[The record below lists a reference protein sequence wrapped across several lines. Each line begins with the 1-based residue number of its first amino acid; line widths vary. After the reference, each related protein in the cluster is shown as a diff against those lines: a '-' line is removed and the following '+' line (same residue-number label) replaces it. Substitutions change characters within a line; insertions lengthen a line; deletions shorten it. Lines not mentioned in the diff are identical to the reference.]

1 MTKLSGPMVGPLS
14 GGPPKQAIVLLHG
27 YGSDGQDLI
36 GLAGYWR
43 PLLPDAIFLAPNAP
57 QPCRQNPGGYEWFD
71 IDPDRPDYRA
81 EGAAAVRPVIVEF
94 LRDLWTQ
101 TGLGAENTVLAGFSQ
116 GAMMAL
122 HTGLSLER
130 QLLGIVS
137 FSGALIPP
145 PALLEGR
152 GAKPPVCL
160 IHGAND
166 PVVDPRFSVEARREL
181 EARGFTV
188 RYHVEAN
195 AGHTI
200 TEDGLAFASAFIEE
214 VSQGE

>member
-1 MTKLSGPMVGPLS
+1 MVGTLS
-14 GGPPKQAIVLLHG
+14 GGPPKQALVLLHG

-43 PLLPDAIFLAPNAP
+43 QMLPDAIFLAPNAP
-57 QPCRQNPGGYEWFD
+57 EPCRQNPGGYQWFD

-81 EGAAAVRPVIVEF
+81 AGAATARPVIVEF
-94 LRDLWTQ
+94 LRDLWMQ
-101 TGLGAENTVLAGFSQ
+101 TGLDAENTVLAGFSQ

-122 HTGLSLER
+122 HTGLSLE
-130 QLLGIVS
+130 QELLGIVS

-145 PALLEGR
+145 PALLDGR

-166 PVVDPRFSVEARREL
+166 PVVAPAQSIEARRVL
-181 EARGFTV
+181 EEHGFAV

-200 TEDGLAFASAFIEE
+200 TEDGLAFASRFVED
-214 VSQGE
+214 VSKV